1 MYIIESFNYHGK
13 IDPIYQEPFKA
24 YSFGASSSVY
34 LLKKCNKIVKVYN
47 SRLRWK
53 NQNHNDIDQ
62 IFEKEVKLLKQYFY
76 DVHIDT
82 VNKMIYLPYLGESL
96 YNNFELPSDWEKQI
110 KDLFD
115 DMENRNIYYPEFNLN
130 NILVKDGI
138 ISFVDF
144 GLAQEGNNNGDNSN
158 NFIKMLDILNNKLK
172 HINNKSER
180 KILCNSYMA
189 NIRLTSKYQNNVF

>member
-1 MYIIESFNYHGK
+1 
-13 IDPIYQEPFKA
+13 
-24 YSFGASSSVY
+24 
-34 LLKKCNKIVKVYN
+34 
-47 SRLRWK
+47 
-53 NQNHNDIDQ
+53 
-62 IFEKEVKLLKQYFY
+62 
-76 DVHIDT
+76 
-82 VNKMIYLPYLGESL
+82 
-96 YNNFELPSDWEKQI
+96 
-110 KDLFD
+110 
-115 DMENRNIYYPEFNLN
+115 
-130 NILVKDGI
+130 LVKDGI